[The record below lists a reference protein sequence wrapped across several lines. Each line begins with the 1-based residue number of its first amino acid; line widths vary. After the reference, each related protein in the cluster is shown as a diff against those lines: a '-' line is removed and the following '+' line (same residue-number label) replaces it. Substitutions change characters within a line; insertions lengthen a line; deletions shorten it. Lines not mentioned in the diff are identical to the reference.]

1 MALNIENKRQFL
13 IIAIAILF
21 GVLATIGVA
30 QYVTKSIEEETAR
43 LAYQFEEKQKI
54 IDKRNREQMAALN
67 QQLEQVRRE
76 NREAI
81 QKATDAL
88 KKQQEL
94 LEKKKEE
101 EKKPKPSLALR
112 TPSGKRALTV
122 QMPSLGAVGGLIN
135 PGDFVDV
142 IADLSVPKTPEE
154 LDSPNATDT
163 GSVTVMVFQNLQ
175 ILAIDTNLEDMGM
188 YDDQQ
193 KVATLKITFAV
204 DPQEAGLMS
213 FASRNGKLE
222 LALRSPREKTRRMT
236 QASTWETLAEYILE
250 NQGTEI
256 TVPVKE
262 EEPEAEEEAEEE
274 VEEEDLEPTF
284 RIFRGGR
291 EL

>member
-1 MALNIENKRQFL
+1 MALNFENKRQFL
-13 IIAIAILF
+13 IIALAIAA
-21 GVLATIGVA
+21 GVLATIFTG
-30 QYVTKSIEEETAR
+30 QFITQSIEEETAR

-54 IDKRNREQMAALN
+54 RTKRTQEQLAALD
-67 QQLEQVRRE
+67 QQLQEVRRE

-88 KKQQEL
+88 KEQQKL
-94 LEKKKEE
+94 LAQKKEE

-142 IADLSVPKTPEE
+142 IANLSIPKNYEE
-154 LDSPNATDT
+154 VDSAAAQKGN
-163 GSVTVMVFQNLQ
+163 VTVMVFQNLQ
-175 ILAIDTNLEDMGM
+175 ILAIDTNLEDIGM

-193 KVATLKITFAV
+193 KVPTLKITFAV

-213 FASRNGKLE
+213 FASKNGKLE

-256 TVPVKE
+256 TVPEKP
-262 EEPEAEEEAEEE
+262 EEPEAEEEEEV
-274 VEEEDLEPTF
+274 VEEEEIGPTF
-284 RIFRGGR
+284 RIFRDGR